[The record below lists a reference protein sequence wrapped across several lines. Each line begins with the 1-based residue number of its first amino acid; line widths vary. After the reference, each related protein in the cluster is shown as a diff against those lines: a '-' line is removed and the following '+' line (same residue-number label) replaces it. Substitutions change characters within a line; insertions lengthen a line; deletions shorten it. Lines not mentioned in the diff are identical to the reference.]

1 MFIFRYVED
10 FDYPMSEKSK
20 SPWITI
26 NGVNV
31 ADSQFAIEH
40 IKRELSIDK
49 NSKFSDRDKGACL
62 SLFVPFRFDSHMR
75 RRRDQLKFGK
85 HEKQGGKIT

>member
-1 MFIFRYVED
+1 MED

-31 ADSQFAIEH
+31 ADSQFAIDH
-40 IKRELSIDK
+40 LKKDLSIDM
-49 NSKFSDRDKGACL
+49 NSKLSDRDKGARL
-62 SLFVPFRFDSHMR
+62 SKVAAQFVLLRLEVLTPSR
-75 RRRDQLKFGK
+75 
-85 HEKQGGKIT
+85 EAGGISWKT